1 VNAFSEIGGVPVSFD
16 SSRKKQGQSV
26 PAKSTSHTHKRASA
40 RARRALRATIDEYIL
55 DHRSQNHSPK
65 TIEWHTLALGNFADF
80 LEKQSV
86 TFIEQIE
93 RVHLLAWLTNLATEP
108 GAKGRKL
115 SERSVNCYARSV
127 HAFCN
132 WLEAE
137 GYVQVAPS
145 NHVKMPK
152 VGRPLIRI
160 IEFEEFERMLKACTP
175 PHEVGPT
182 TDMNA
187 ARNRAILWL
196 LWDTGIRLA
205 ELCDLR
211 LANFDRD
218 KGAII
223 VHGKGNKERRVA
235 LGRNALRSLLL
246 YIDRYRQDRE
256 ALLALGN
263 PNEDHMFLSEGGYP
277 LTRRGIDMLFQ
288 RIRARSDLPKGK
300 RISPHI
306 FRHTFAVRYLMLG
319 GDIYTLQE
327 LLGHEDI
334 ATIKNYMHL
343 NDTLIQEQKRKFSP
357 GDSVPFA
364 NTPTGRKKRTDFREP
379 VKSKPR
385 AGRGVK
391 PKSQQ

>member
-1 VNAFSEIGGVPVSFD
+1 MSFD
-16 SSRKKQGQSV
+16 SSHKKQEQAA
-26 PAKSTSHTHKRASA
+26 PAKPPSQTGKRSSR
-40 RARRALRATIDEYIL
+40 RAKRALRASIEEYLL

-65 TIEWHTLALGNFADF
+65 TLEWHTLALGNFADF
-80 LEKQSV
+80 LEKQGV
-86 TFIEQIE
+86 TSIEDIE
-93 RVHLLAWLTNLATEP
+93 RVHVLSWLTYLSREP
-108 GAKGRKL
+108 GAKGRRL
-115 SERSVNCYARSV
+115 AERSVNCYARSMR
-127 HAFCN
+127 AFCN

-145 NHVKMPK
+145 HHVKMPK

-175 PHEVGPT
+175 SHEVGPI

-211 LANFDRD
+211 LVNLDRD
-218 KGAII
+218 KGAMI
-223 VHGKGNKERRVA
+223 VHGKGNKERRIA
-235 LGRNALRSLLL
+235 LGRNALRALLL
-246 YIDRYRQDRE
+246 YIDRYRQGRDT
-256 ALLALGN
+256 LLAVGN
-263 PNEDHMFLSEGGYP
+263 PNEDHVFLSEGGFA

-288 RIRARSDLPKGK
+288 RLRRRADLPKGK

-334 ATIKNYMHL
+334 ATIKEYMHL

-364 NTPTGRKKRTDFREP
+364 NATGGRKKRTDFRES
-379 VKSKPR
+379 VKGRPR
-385 AGRGVK
+385 AGRGKK
-391 PKSQQ
+391 PNSSNS